1 MSAPAPDDTMEAEGH
16 GGAGPRTVPLLA
28 AGAAAPVALGYTIT
42 AKHELNESEAKLE
55 KAKTE
60 LEKAEAKLEKA
71 EAKLGEAKTELGE
84 AKTELEK
91 AEAKLKKAE
100 AKLEKAEA
108 KLKKAEAKLKK
119 AKGTDDEESAKTYY
133 AAVLEGVT
141 TAQRGV
147 TTAQTGVDTAQTGVG
162 TAQMVVAAAT
172 DQVLAAQKCER
183 SPCTSYCRTLTVSST
198 SLSSPSQ
205 RCTKLRAPMTLFP
218 LFATFRVPCSTSVT
232 FEQTMCLCCHSRR
245 LWCFD

>member
-16 GGAGPRTVPLLA
+16 GGAGPSTVPLLA
-28 AGAAAPVALGYTIT
+28 AGAAAPVDLGYTMTT

-55 KAKTE
+55 KAKIELEKAKIE

-71 EAKLGEAKTELGE
+71 EAKLET
-84 AKTELEK
+84 
-91 AEAKLKKAE
+91 
-100 AKLEKAEA
+100 
-108 KLKKAEAKLKK
+108 
-119 AKGTDDEESAKTYY
+119 AKGTDDEESARTYY

-141 TAQRGV
+141 TAQMGV
-147 TTAQTGVDTAQTGVG
+147 TTAQTGVDTAQT
-162 TAQMVVAAAT
+162 VVAAAT

-198 SLSSPSQ
+198 SLSSPFQ

-232 FEQTMCLCCHSRR
+232 F
-245 LWCFD
+245 

>member
-1 MSAPAPDDTMEAEGH
+1 MEAEGH

-71 EAKLGEAKTELGE
+71 EAKLGEAKTEL
-84 AKTELEK
+84 EK
-91 AEAKLKKAE
+91 AEAKLG
-100 AKLEKAEA
+100 KAEA

>member
-16 GGAGPRTVPLLA
+16 GGAGPSTVPLLA
-28 AGAAAPVALGYTIT
+28 AGAAAPVDLGYTMTT
-42 AKHELNESEAKLE
+42 AKHELNGSEAKLE
-55 KAKTE
+55 KAEAKLEKAKIELEKAKIE

-71 EAKLGEAKTELGE
+71 EAKLEK
-84 AKTELEK
+84 AKTELE
-91 AEAKLKKAE
+91 
-100 AKLEKAEA
+100 
-108 KLKKAEAKLKK
+108 K
-119 AKGTDDEESAKTYY
+119 AKGTDDEESARTYY
-133 AAVLEGVT
+133 AAVLEGVTTAQMGVT

-147 TTAQTGVDTAQTGVG
+147 TTAQTGVDTAQT
-162 TAQMVVAAAT
+162 VVAVAT

-198 SLSSPSQ
+198 SLSSPFQ

-232 FEQTMCLCCHSRR
+232 F
-245 LWCFD
+245 

>member
-1 MSAPAPDDTMEAEGH
+1 MEAEGH

-71 EAKLGEAKTELGE
+71 KTELGEAKTELGE
-84 AKTELEK
+84 AKTE
-91 AEAKLKKAE
+91 
-100 AKLEKAEA
+100 LEKAEA

>member
-16 GGAGPRTVPLLA
+16 GGAGPDAVPLLA
-28 AGAAAPVALGYTIT
+28 AGAAAPVALGYTMTT

-71 EAKLGEAKTELGE
+71 EAKLE
-84 AKTELEK
+84 
-91 AEAKLKKAE
+91 
-100 AKLEKAEA
+100 
-108 KLKKAEAKLKK
+108 K

-133 AAVLEGVT
+133 AAVLEDVTSAKTYYAAVLEGVTTAQSGVT

-147 TTAQTGVDTAQTGVG
+147 DTAQRGVDTAQT
-162 TAQMVVAAAT
+162 VVAAAT
-172 DQVLAAQKCER
+172 DQVLAAQKREK

-218 LFATFRVPCSTSVT
+218 LFATSAFPAQRV
-232 FEQTMCLCCHSRR
+232 
-245 LWCFD
+245 

>member
-1 MSAPAPDDTMEAEGH
+1 MAAPAPDDTMEAEGH
-16 GGAGPRTVPLLA
+16 GGAGPSTVPLLA
-28 AGAAAPVALGYTIT
+28 AGAAAPVALGYTMTT
-42 AKHELNESEAKLE
+42 AKHELNKAEAKLE

-60 LEKAEAKLEKA
+60 LEKAEAKLE
-71 EAKLGEAKTELGE
+71 
-84 AKTELEK
+84 
-91 AEAKLKKAE
+91 
-100 AKLEKAEA
+100 
-108 KLKKAEAKLKK
+108 K

-147 TTAQTGVDTAQTGVG
+147 TTAQRGVTTAQTGVDTAQT
-162 TAQMVVAAAT
+162 VVAAAT

-232 FEQTMCLCCHSRR
+232 F
-245 LWCFD
+245 

>member
-1 MSAPAPDDTMEAEGH
+1 MSVPAPDDTMEAGGH
-16 GGAGPRTVPLLA
+16 GGAGPSAVPLLA
-28 AGAAAPVALGYTIT
+28 AGAAPTVALGYTMTT

-55 KAKTE
+55 KA
-60 LEKAEAKLEKA
+60 EAKLEK
-71 EAKLGEAKTELGE
+71 

-91 AEAKLKKAE
+91 AKTE
-100 AKLEKAEA
+100 LE
-108 KLKKAEAKLKK
+108 K

-147 TTAQTGVDTAQTGVG
+147 TTAQRGVDTAQRGVDTAQT
-162 TAQMVVAAAT
+162 VVAAAT
-172 DQVLAAQKCER
+172 DQVLAAQKREK

-218 LFATFRVPCSTSVT
+218 LFATSAFPAQRV
-232 FEQTMCLCCHSRR
+232 
-245 LWCFD
+245 

>member
-16 GGAGPRTVPLLA
+16 GGAGPDAVPLLA
-28 AGAAAPVALGYTIT
+28 AGAAAPVALGYTMTT

-55 KAKTE
+55 KA
-60 LEKAEAKLEKA
+60 EAKLEKA
-71 EAKLGEAKTELGE
+71 
-84 AKTELEK
+84 KTELE
-91 AEAKLKKAE
+91 
-100 AKLEKAEA
+100 
-108 KLKKAEAKLKK
+108 K

-147 TTAQTGVDTAQTGVG
+147 TTAQRGVDTAQRGVDTAQT
-162 TAQMVVAAAT
+162 VVAAAT
-172 DQVLAAQKCER
+172 DQVLAAQKREK

-218 LFATFRVPCSTSVT
+218 LFATSAFPAQRV
-232 FEQTMCLCCHSRR
+232 
-245 LWCFD
+245 

>member
-16 GGAGPRTVPLLA
+16 GGAGPSTVPLLA
-28 AGAAAPVALGYTIT
+28 AGAAAPVDLGYTMTT

-55 KAKTE
+55 KAKIE

-71 EAKLGEAKTELGE
+71 EAKLE
-84 AKTELEK
+84 
-91 AEAKLKKAE
+91 KAE
-100 AKLEKAEA
+100 AKLEKAKTE
-108 KLKKAEAKLKK
+108 LETS
-119 AKGTDDEESAKTYY
+119 KGTDDEESARTYY
-133 AAVLEGVT
+133 AAVLEGVTTAQMGVT

-147 TTAQTGVDTAQTGVG
+147 TTAQTGVDTAQT
-162 TAQMVVAAAT
+162 VVAAAT

-198 SLSSPSQ
+198 SLSSPFQ

-232 FEQTMCLCCHSRR
+232 F
-245 LWCFD
+245 

>member
-1 MSAPAPDDTMEAEGH
+1 MAAPAPDDTMEAEGH
-16 GGAGPRTVPLLA
+16 GGAGPSTVPLLA
-28 AGAAAPVALGYTIT
+28 AGAAAPVALGYTMTT
-42 AKHELNESEAKLE
+42 AKHELNESEAKLEKAEAKLEKAEAKLE

-60 LEKAEAKLEKA
+60 LEKAEAKL
-71 EAKLGEAKTELGE
+71 G
-84 AKTELEK
+84 
-91 AEAKLKKAE
+91 
-100 AKLEKAEA
+100 
-108 KLKKAEAKLKK
+108 K

-147 TTAQTGVDTAQTGVG
+147 TTAQRGVTTAQTGVDTAQT
-162 TAQMVVAAAT
+162 VVAAAT

-232 FEQTMCLCCHSRR
+232 F
-245 LWCFD
+245 

>member
-16 GGAGPRTVPLLA
+16 GGAGPSTVPLLA
-28 AGAAAPVALGYTIT
+28 AGAAAPVDLGYTMTT

-55 KAKTE
+55 KAKIE

-71 EAKLGEAKTELGE
+71 EAKLEK
-84 AKTELEK
+84 AKTELET
-91 AEAKLKKAE
+91 
-100 AKLEKAEA
+100 
-108 KLKKAEAKLKK
+108 
-119 AKGTDDEESAKTYY
+119 AKGTDDEESARTYY
-133 AAVLEGVT
+133 AAVLEGVTTAQMGVT

-147 TTAQTGVDTAQTGVG
+147 TTAQTGVDTAQT
-162 TAQMVVAAAT
+162 VVAAAT

-198 SLSSPSQ
+198 SLSSPFQ

-232 FEQTMCLCCHSRR
+232 F
-245 LWCFD
+245 

>member
-16 GGAGPRTVPLLA
+16 GGAGPSTVPLLA
-28 AGAAAPVALGYTIT
+28 AGAAAPVDLGYTMTT

-55 KAKTE
+55 KAEAK

-71 EAKLGEAKTELGE
+71 
-84 AKTELEK
+84 KTELEK
-91 AEAKLKKAE
+91 AKTV
-100 AKLEKAEA
+100 LE
-108 KLKKAEAKLKK
+108 K
-119 AKGTDDEESAKTYY
+119 AKGTDDEESARKYY

-147 TTAQTGVDTAQTGVG
+147 TTAQTGVDTAQT
-162 TAQMVVAAAT
+162 VVAAAT

-218 LFATFRVPCSTSVT
+218 LFATSAFPAKRV
-232 FEQTMCLCCHSRR
+232 
-245 LWCFD
+245 

>member
-16 GGAGPRTVPLLA
+16 GGAGPSTVPLLA
-28 AGAAAPVALGYTIT
+28 AGAAAPVDLGYTMTT

-55 KAKTE
+55 KAKIE

-71 EAKLGEAKTELGE
+71 EAKLEK

-91 AEAKLKKAE
+91 AKTE
-100 AKLEKAEA
+100 LET
-108 KLKKAEAKLKK
+108 
-119 AKGTDDEESAKTYY
+119 AKGTDDEESARTYY

-147 TTAQTGVDTAQTGVG
+147 TTAQTGVDTAQT
-162 TAQMVVAAAT
+162 VVAAAT

-198 SLSSPSQ
+198 SLSSPFQ

-232 FEQTMCLCCHSRR
+232 F
-245 LWCFD
+245 

>member
-100 AKLEKAEA
+100 AKLE
-108 KLKKAEAKLKK
+108 K

>member
-16 GGAGPRTVPLLA
+16 GGAGPSTVPLLA

-55 KAKTE
+55 KAKIE

-71 EAKLGEAKTELGE
+71 EAKLE
-84 AKTELEK
+84 
-91 AEAKLKKAE
+91 
-100 AKLEKAEA
+100 
-108 KLKKAEAKLKK
+108 K
-119 AKGTDDEESAKTYY
+119 AKGTDDEESARKYY
-133 AAVLEGVT
+133 AAVLEGVTTAQMGVT

-147 TTAQTGVDTAQTGVG
+147 TTAQTGVDTAQT
-162 TAQMVVAAAT
+162 VVAAAT

-198 SLSSPSQ
+198 SLSSPFQ

-232 FEQTMCLCCHSRR
+232 F
-245 LWCFD
+245 

>member
-71 EAKLGEAKTELGE
+71 EAKLGEAKTEL
-84 AKTELEK
+84 EK
-91 AEAKLKKAE
+91 AEAKLG
-100 AKLEKAEA
+100 KAEA

-198 SLSSPSQ
+198 SLSSPFQ

-232 FEQTMCLCCHSRR
+232 F
-245 LWCFD
+245 